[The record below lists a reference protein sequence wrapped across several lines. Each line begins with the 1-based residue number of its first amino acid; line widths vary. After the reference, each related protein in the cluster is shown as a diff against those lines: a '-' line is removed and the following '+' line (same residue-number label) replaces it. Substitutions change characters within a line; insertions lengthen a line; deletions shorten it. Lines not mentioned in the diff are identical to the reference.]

1 MSSPDTLLS
10 GVALIT
16 GGASGIG
23 RATSLALVSHGV
35 RRLGIL
41 DIDMVKAEE
50 TALELKSKFPD
61 VEVIL
66 VHADMANEESV
77 ITGINKIVQNFGRI
91 DYAVNNAG
99 VGGKLGPTT
108 EISGSDFRSTIDI
121 NLIGLWVC
129 QREEIRHMLKQEPL
143 ENGSAVRNRGVIVNM
158 SSMLG
163 AVGTCAET
171 PAAAYCARQD
181 ILTPEWKSVTYT
193 RFSKH
198 GIVAITKSD
207 ANYYGPENIRINA
220 ICPGF
225 VSTPPML
232 HALRQSEIMKA
243 ELQKVP
249 LRRFAKPEEIAEG
262 VCFLASPMS
271 GYMCGAAMLMDGGY
285 TAQ

>member
-16 GGASGIG
+16 GGASGKLCYAVLLAGSVAYADNVSGIG

-50 TALELKSKFPD
+50 TTLELKSKFPD

-143 ENGSAVRNRGVIVNM
+143 ENG
-158 SSMLG
+158 
-163 AVGTCAET
+163 
-171 PAAAYCARQD
+171 
-181 ILTPEWKSVTYT
+181 
-193 RFSKH
+193 
-198 GIVAITKSD
+198 
-207 ANYYGPENIRINA
+207 
-220 ICPGF
+220 
-225 VSTPPML
+225 
-232 HALRQSEIMKA
+232 
-243 ELQKVP
+243 
-249 LRRFAKPEEIAEG
+249 
-262 VCFLASPMS
+262 
-271 GYMCGAAMLMDGGY
+271 
-285 TAQ
+285 